1 MRQQSKEYIAI
12 LFVASVVAL
21 NYPFLDLFDTAW
33 LPLGIPLLYL
43 YIYLFWLLI
52 IVLLIIIIGR
62 SEIHEPDHPMPPSA
76 EHPSQTRAIPTER
89 SSDGNSEREL
99 RS

>member
-1 MRQQSKEYIAI
+1 MRQQSKEHIAI
-12 LFVASVVAL
+12 LFVASVVVL

-52 IVLLIIIIGR
+52 IVLLIFIVGR
-62 SEIHEPDHPMPPSA
+62 SEIHEPDHPIPPPS
-76 EHPSQTRAIPTER
+76 ENPSQTRSPLVGRSGDGDTER
-89 SSDGNSEREL
+89 GSGP
-99 RS
+99 